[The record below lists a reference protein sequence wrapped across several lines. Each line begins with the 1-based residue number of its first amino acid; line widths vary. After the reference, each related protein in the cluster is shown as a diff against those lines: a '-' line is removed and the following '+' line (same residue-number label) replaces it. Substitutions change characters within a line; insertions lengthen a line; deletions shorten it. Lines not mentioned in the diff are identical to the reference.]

1 MSIASAP
8 LFQRLLARSPF
19 SDHELIV
26 LVATAASRY
35 KIHHIKKR
43 GGRGS
48 REIAQ
53 PTKEVKFLQRLV
65 VSEELKRMPVH
76 DAAVAYRSGRS
87 ILDHAQSHAAAR
99 YLLKL
104 DFTNFFPSLKWRA
117 LEHRV
122 PRCRLFRGRA
132 LDPPQPTL
140 PSRAW
145 NRYLPAC
152 DRRT

>member
-8 LFQRLLARSPF
+8 LFQRLLAYSPF

-53 PTKEVKFLQRLV
+53 PTKEIKFLQRLL
-65 VSEELKRMPVH
+65 VSEEL
-76 DAAVAYRSGRS
+76 
-87 ILDHAQSHAAAR
+87 
-99 YLLKL
+99 
-104 DFTNFFPSLKWRA
+104 
-117 LEHRV
+117 
-122 PRCRLFRGRA
+122 
-132 LDPPQPTL
+132 
-140 PSRAW
+140 
-145 NRYLPAC
+145 
-152 DRRT
+152 